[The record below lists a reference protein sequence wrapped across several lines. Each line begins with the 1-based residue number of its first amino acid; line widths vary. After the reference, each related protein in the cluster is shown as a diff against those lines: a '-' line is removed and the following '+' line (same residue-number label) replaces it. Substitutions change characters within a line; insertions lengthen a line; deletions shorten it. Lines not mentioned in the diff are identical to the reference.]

1 VAAEKKRARE
11 EKSQQDELKKKYKK
25 AWMEIKDFK
34 YPTKPEEMEQ
44 FFLNNIT
51 EAENLHAQG
60 TPSPPKTKK
69 DQKSKTKK
77 QKPKKTKHKKT
88 S

>member
-1 VAAEKKRARE
+1 MAAEKKRARE
-11 EKSQQDELKKKYKK
+11 EKSQQEELKKKYKK

-60 TPSPPKTKK
+60 TPPPPKN
-69 DQKSKTKK
+69 
-77 QKPKKTKHKKT
+77 KKTKNKEQKD
-88 S
+88 SAVVWDGLIL

>member
-1 VAAEKKRARE
+1 MELSAIFSVDPELT
-11 EKSQQDELKKKYKK
+11 QQEELKKKYKK

-60 TPSPPKTKK
+60 TRPAHKTP
-69 DQKSKTKK
+69 Q
-77 QKPKKTKHKKT
+77 
-88 S
+88 